1 MYFTL
6 CNFYPQNVFRS
17 LSFRYALA
25 TLTACIFYRSSVDM
39 AMDYFQRLNINCL
52 IGKVKFTMNLRQFLK
67 LKVLFSILKFI
78 SHTLTQLKVVLEAEN
93 IQLFANSDFS
103 KVMISSLLGLKLEG
117 QGWSAAETHQTE

>member
-1 MYFTL
+1 
-6 CNFYPQNVFRS
+6 
-17 LSFRYALA
+17 
-25 TLTACIFYRSSVDM
+25 M
-39 AMDYFQRLNINCL
+39 AMDYFQRLNINWL